1 MDRFRRLLGLAVV
14 PTRAKQDPAMNVH
27 CGEFEVNNWL
37 VSEFVLNTLVPIVG
51 VHPFPLNELVLMVA
65 AVCRLKPD
73 RIYEWGTHL
82 GKSARV
88 FYETARH
95 FGLDVEIHSVDLPD
109 HVIHQEHP
117 GHQRGML
124 VKGLQGVHLHQG
136 DGLSVCLDI
145 HAKAATP
152 KHTLIFIDGDHSYAS
167 VRRELA
173 GIMTGIP
180 EAHIL
185 LHDTFFQSSE
195 SGYNVGPYRAISEAI
210 TETDVRYR
218 LLSTQTGLPGM
229 TLLYQL
235 PQTSMTLAGK

>member
-124 VKGLQGVHLHQG
+124 VKGLQDVHLHQG

-145 HAKAATP
+145 QAQAAKT
-152 KHTLIFIDGDHSYAS
+152 KQTLIFIDGDHSYAS

>member
-14 PTRAKQDPAMNVH
+14 PSRAKPDPAMNVH
-27 CGEFEVNNWL
+27 CGEFEVNNWM

-88 FYETARH
+88 FYETAHH

-109 HVIHQEHP
+109 DVIHQEHP

-124 VKGLQGVHLHQG
+124 VKGLQDVHLHQG
-136 DGLSVCLDI
+136 DGLSVCLNI
-145 HAKAATP
+145 HAQAAMP

-210 TETDVRYR
+210 AETDARYR